1 MRSEQD
7 DGLNVYISLRETHT
21 YVISTI
27 YRKMKCFKHRE
38 ENAVGLCK
46 SCGRSLC
53 PDCYTEV
60 GDSLCCKGKCE
71 EKVKILNSMIE
82 KNSQILSTSNQAMK
96 SAAKFSLMMGILF
109 MGFGAWHL
117 SNDRGSLSYFL
128 LALGAGFVVNGILR
142 SRKSTQFP
150 NEG

>member
-1 MRSEQD
+1 MK
-7 DGLNVYISLRETHT
+7 T
-21 YVISTI
+21 YQTNCICRFRNGWNNNKPKWNQSMVSTPEAALLPWYISTI

-71 EKVKILNSMIE
+71 EKVRILNSMIE

-128 LALGAGFVVNGILR
+128 LAACR
-142 SRKSTQFP
+142 T
-150 NEG
+150 